1 MKQDTNKHIH
11 CDVQDCKYNHCY
23 SNYCKLNEIKVC
35 SCAPQEEKEA
45 TMCDSYVRKEDEQ

>member
-1 MKQDTNKHIH
+1 MKKDTNKHIH
-11 CDVQDCKYNHCY
+11 CDVQDCKFNHCD